1 MLDDIKFKNKE
12 NKETYI
18 LLRKLMDLKEE
29 AKCGK
34 TAAKIR
40 YERHFAFLC
49 DKFAYIPQIHVKRYM
64 RFSNY
69 EDLLQEGNLG
79 LIIALEKFD
88 MTRSNNFYRLANMY
102 VKTRVKRAA
111 NKYDVINVPME
122 IAKDNPPIRV
132 SFGASDWSPMGHADT
147 DPLQEFESM
156 ERSRKIKETILE
168 LPSDHKKVVCMYYG
182 IKVIKGDFV
191 MSSSKKKNISF
202 ISDKVGMSR
211 AKVKKVIDNTNTKI
225 NQL

>member
-18 LLRKLMDLKEE
+18 VLRKLMDLKEE
-29 AKCGK
+29 AKSGEVS
-34 TAAKIR
+34 AKIQ
-40 YERHFAFLC
+40 YEKHFAFLYER
-49 DKFAYIPQIHVKRYM
+49 FSYIPQIHVKRYM
-64 RFSNY
+64 RFPNY

-111 NKYDVINVPME
+111 NKFDVINVPME
-122 IAKDNPPIRV
+122 IAKDTPPIRV
-132 SFGASDWSPMGHADT
+132 DYNAKMSQNDDN
-147 DPLQEFESM
+147 DPAQEFESM

-168 LPSDHKKVVCMYYG
+168 LPIDHKKIICLFYG
-182 IKVIKGDFV
+182 IKIIKGNFV
-191 MSSSKKKNISF
+191 MSNLKKKNISF
-202 ISDKVGMSR
+202 ISDKTGISR
-211 AKVKKVIDNTNTKI
+211 ARVKKVIDNTNTKI
-225 NQL
+225 KQL

>member
-29 AKCGK
+29 AKDGG

-64 RFSNY
+64 RFPNY

-111 NKYDVINVPME
+111 NKFDVINVPMD
-122 IAKDNPPIRV
+122 IAKDTPPIRV
-132 SFGASDWSPMGHADT
+132 NFSTTKFPQDDS
-147 DPLQEFESM
+147 DPLREFENM

-182 IKVIKGDFV
+182 IKVIKGNFV

-202 ISDKVGMSR
+202 ISDKIGMSR

>member
-18 LLRKLMDLKEE
+18 VLRKLMDLKEE
-29 AKCGK
+29 AKSGK
-34 TAAKIR
+34 ISAKIK
-40 YERHFAFLC
+40 YERHFAFLYE
-49 DKFAYIPQIHVKRYM
+49 KFAYIPQIHVKRYM
-64 RFSNY
+64 QFPNY

-111 NKYDVINVPME
+111 NKFDVINVPMN
-122 IAKDNPPIRV
+122 IAKDTPPIRV
-132 SFGASDWSPMGHADT
+132 NFSTTSFSQDDS

-168 LPSDHKKVVCMYYG
+168 LPSDERKVVCLYYG

-202 ISDKVGMSR
+202 ISDKTGMSR

>member
-29 AKCGK
+29 AKSGK
-34 TAAKIR
+34 LSAKVK
-40 YERHFAFLC
+40 YEKHFVFLYE
-49 DKFAYIPQIHVKRYM
+49 KFSYIPQIHTRRYM
-64 RFSNY
+64 QFSNY
-69 EDLLQEGNLG
+69 EDLLQEGKMG

-88 MTRSNNFYRLANMY
+88 MNRSNNFYRLANMY

-111 NKYDVINVPME
+111 NKFDVINVPMN
-122 IAKDNPPIRV
+122 IAKDTPPIRV
-132 SFGASDWSPMGHADT
+132 EMNSEIERDEN
-147 DPLQEFESM
+147 DPLQSIEDT
-156 ERSRKIKETILE
+156 ERSEKIKETILA
-168 LPSDHKKVVCMYYG
+168 LPVDHRKVVCLFYG
-182 IKVIKGDFV
+182 IKVIKGDFS
-191 MSSSKKKNISF
+191 MSSSKKNISF
-202 ISDKVGMSR
+202 ISEKLNMSR